1 MAAKVR
7 KLTASTASTRGA
19 NACRAW
25 PTARLS
31 RGVGTEGSTTIAS
44 TRTTAPAA
52 TTAANEPRQ
61 PTAWPSSVP
70 SGSPNALDIAK
81 PEMIT
86 AIARPVRS
94 GGTIEV
100 AVTMAAAMNS
110 PCTAPMTTR
119 APTKSG

>member
-1 MAAKVR
+1 M
-7 KLTASTASTRGA
+7 T
-19 NACRAW
+19 
-25 PTARLS
+25 
-31 RGVGTEGSTTIAS
+31 
-44 TRTTAPAA
+44 PAA

-61 PTAWPSSVP
+61 PTACPSSVP
-70 SGSPNALDIAK
+70 NGRPNALDIAK